1 MKKVLVVSCYFQ
13 KNYGSALQALATQMA
28 LDKLN
33 IENKTVCYDG
43 LEKAIKSEKYKY
55 YAKKMLNMNVVSGK
69 IGYVKMRLLKK
80 IPFSSLGRNLK
91 ARDVAIK
98 KFEKRFRLTK
108 SINSFQEL
116 TELAHDYDA
125 VLLGSDQLWLPS
137 NLDAGYYT
145 LNWVP
150 EGVTRITYATSFGL
164 SKLPQSYYPMVAAFI
179 GKIDQLSVREQ
190 TGVKIIE
197 DVCGR
202 KAELVCDPTI
212 LFTGEEWR
220 TAVAKKTSE
229 VGKYIF
235 CYFLGDNPEQRAFVK
250 RLKAETGY
258 KIVAILHLNV
268 YVKSDRHFA
277 DEEIYEADSADF
289 LNLIRNAEYVCTDS
303 FHATVFS
310 ILNEKR
316 FFTFRRFKESYS
328 LSTNSRLDTLLN
340 QLSLQRR
347 ILTGQEDVA
356 EMARS
361 AIMYDDVN
369 QKIADMRQHGWDY
382 LEKALEKV

>member
-1 MKKVLVVSCYFQ
+1 
-13 KNYGSALQALATQMA
+13 
-28 LDKLN
+28 
-33 IENKTVCYDG
+33 
-43 LEKAIKSEKYKY
+43 
-55 YAKKMLNMNVVSGK
+55 MNVVSGK

-220 TAVAKKTSE
+220 TAVAKKNFCSWKVYLLLLFGRQPRTACVCKKVESGNGIQNCCHSASE
-229 VGKYIF
+229 CLCEIRSSF
-235 CYFLGDNPEQRAFVK
+235 CR
-250 RLKAETGY
+250 
-258 KIVAILHLNV
+258 
-268 YVKSDRHFA
+268 
-277 DEEIYEADSADF
+277 
-289 LNLIRNAEYVCTDS
+289 
-303 FHATVFS
+303 
-310 ILNEKR
+310 
-316 FFTFRRFKESYS
+316 
-328 LSTNSRLDTLLN
+328 
-340 QLSLQRR
+340 
-347 ILTGQEDVA
+347 
-356 EMARS
+356 
-361 AIMYDDVN
+361 
-369 QKIADMRQHGWDY
+369 
-382 LEKALEKV
+382 